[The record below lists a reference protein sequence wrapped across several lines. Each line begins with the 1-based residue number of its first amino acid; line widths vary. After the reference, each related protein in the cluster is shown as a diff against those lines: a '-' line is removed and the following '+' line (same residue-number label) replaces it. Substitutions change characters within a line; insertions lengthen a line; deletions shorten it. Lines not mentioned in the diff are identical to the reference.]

1 MRRIL
6 RLLRS
11 LKAALNPSAP
21 SVPIAQPTKFSFTEY
36 PPPTPKD
43 VFDTY
48 RAQYEEILFKRTYV
62 DLHTDTDTPLKTVY
76 RLYEYI
82 LLDQNIGMRNEI
94 EYFWNR
100 DKWAVCEIQD
110 PEDDDPIR
118 YAVLSCIPH
127 LLVIAFNANIELG
140 LPRDAPPIM
149 TDDQIDEFR
158 KQEKKFETVP
168 EWTKK
173 IGALGETLRIP
184 HIKGGCGEGNELEV
198 LDDMDDKRASIPF
211 KEKNILIWEPHIL
224 FI

>member
-11 LKAALNPSAP
+11 LKAPSAP
-21 SVPIAQPTKFSFTEY
+21 TAQPTKISFTEY

-43 VFDTY
+43 VFDAH
-48 RAQYEEILFKRTYV
+48 RVQYEEMLFKRTYV
-62 DLHTDTDTPLKTVY
+62 GLHTDTDTLLKTLY

-94 EYFWNR
+94 ECFWNR
-100 DKWAVCEIQD
+100 DKWRVCEIQD
-110 PEDDDPIR
+110 PEDDDSIR

-140 LPRDAPPIM
+140 LPRNAPPIM

-168 EWTKK
+168 
-173 IGALGETLRIP
+173 
-184 HIKGGCGEGNELEV
+184 
-198 LDDMDDKRASIPF
+198 
-211 KEKNILIWEPHIL
+211 
-224 FI
+224 

>member
-6 RLLRS
+6 QLLRN
-11 LKAALNPSAP
+11 LKTIFTSSDPT
-21 SVPIAQPTKFSFTEY
+21 AQLTKTSFTKY
-36 PPPTPKD
+36 PPPPPKD
-43 VFDTY
+43 IFDTY
-48 RAQYEEILFKRTYV
+48 RAQYEEMLFERRYV
-62 DLHTDTDTPLKTVY
+62 DLHTDTDTPLMTLY

-94 EYFWNR
+94 EYFWNQ

-110 PEDDDPIR
+110 PEDDDPVR

-127 LLVIAFNANIELG
+127 LLVAAFNRNIKLG

-149 TDDQIDEFR
+149 TNDQIDEFR
-158 KQEKKFETVP
+158 NREKKFETVP

-173 IGALGETLRIP
+173 ATPLEETLRIP
-184 HIKGGCGEGNELEV
+184 HIKGGGGEGKELEV
-198 LDDMDDKRASIPF
+198 LEDMNDERASIPF
-211 KEKNILIWEPHIL
+211 KEKNILIWEPHIF